1 LEDIRL
7 KSRHKTI
14 ITAKIVDSELKGE
27 VVIEPALIIS
37 EKTGVMIARVL
48 VDEPKNREVPIQ
60 LTNLT
65 KLLLYIR
72 IRQKVSSI
80 TYPKKASRLIK
91 YTKMLRKSWL
101 TT

>member
-1 LEDIRL
+1 LEHCKGKSHTIKSKKERDDKIRVVCLEDPRL
-7 KSRHKTI
+7 KPRHKTI

-65 KLLLYIR
+65 KLLLYI
-72 IRQKVSSI
+72 S
-80 TYPKKASRLIK
+80 
-91 YTKMLRKSWL
+91 
-101 TT
+101 